1 MEKGTIRQGQ
11 LEAERIA
18 RLKSG
23 LDDSMKARLEKM
35 VKTEVNISRAKVI
48 EAYKH
53 ILSNEG
59 NASAGKEVFRKQCS
73 TCHKLEGVGYQVGPE
88 LIAAIRG
95 KGKEYLL
102 TSILDPS
109 KEVDSRYVNYTVET
123 KQGRVLSGILVAE
136 SGTSVTLRRG
146 ENAEDTL
153 LRNQIESIQS
163 ANKSL
168 MPEGL
173 EAQINQ
179 KDMSDL
185 LEYLVKIANN

>member
-1 MEKGTIRQGQ
+1 
-11 LEAERIA
+11 
-18 RLKSG
+18 
-23 LDDSMKARLEKM
+23 
-35 VKTEVNISRAKVI
+35 V
-48 EAYKH
+48 
-53 ILSNEG
+53 
-59 NASAGKEVFRKQCS
+59 
-73 TCHKLEGVGYQVGPE
+73 
-88 LIAAIRG
+88 
-95 KGKEYLL
+95 
-102 TSILDPS
+102 
-109 KEVDSRYVNYTVET
+109 
-123 KQGRVLSGILVAE
+123 SGILVAE

-179 KDMSDL
+179 KDMANL

>member
-1 MEKGTIRQGQ
+1 MTGVQ
-11 LEAERIA
+11 
-18 RLKSG
+18 
-23 LDDSMKARLEKM
+23 
-35 VKTEVNISRAKVI
+35 
-48 EAYKH
+48 
-53 ILSNEG
+53 
-59 NASAGKEVFRKQCS
+59 
-73 TCHKLEGVGYQVGPE
+73 TCALP
-88 LIAAIRG
+88 IW
-95 KGKEYLL
+95 
-102 TSILDPS
+102 
-109 KEVDSRYVNYTVET
+109 
-123 KQGRVLSGILVAE
+123 VLSGILVAE

>member
-1 MEKGTIRQGQ
+1 M
-11 LEAERIA
+11 
-18 RLKSG
+18 
-23 LDDSMKARLEKM
+23 
-35 VKTEVNISRAKVI
+35 EVNISRAKVI

-59 NASAGKEVFRKQCS
+59 NASAGKEVFRKQCA

-168 MPEGL
+168 MPEGFNIKRSPKFL
-173 EAQINQ
+173 NQFAQGNGIRQGTNNTGAGIQ
-179 KDMSDL
+179 RL
-185 LEYLVKIANN
+185 LDQ